1 MRHSP
6 AGPLGGR
13 SPQGGVA
20 AIVLAAGDAGRM
32 GSPKQLLLYAG
43 TSLVSRA
50 ARAALES
57 LCHPVYVVLGA
68 RAEQVGSALDGLDV
82 RRLSNPYWADGLS
95 SSIAC
100 GIAAAV
106 ANEAPRGVLLMLT
119 DQPHVTSA
127 VLDALVESFDGL
139 PTSIVASGY
148 GGGVGVPALF
158 GADHFAALG
167 QLEGDRGARS
177 LLERHRASLRVIAF
191 EAGAVDVDTPED
203 YEALCSDGACT

>member
-1 MRHSP
+1 M
-6 AGPLGGR
+6 
-13 SPQGGVA
+13 
-20 AIVLAAGDAGRM
+20 LAAGDAGRM

-82 RRLSNPYWADGLS
+82 RRLSNPCWADGLS
-95 SSIAC
+95 SC

-139 PTSIVASGY
+139 PTSIVASSY